1 MPENKK
7 KAILSD
13 YLFNKASARK
23 ILLSCAFEISPL
35 CNMDCKMCYIRMTKE
50 ELDKRG
56 RLRTIDEWIQIAEQL
71 KEMGTL
77 YILIT
82 GGEPFLYKDF
92 KELYI
97 KLYNMGFVISINS
110 NATLINDEIVEWL
123 SQYPP
128 QHINVTLYGGSNKTY
143 KRLCNNPKGFD
154 QATRGIKLMQD
165 AGIRVKINCSV
176 TPYNECDLESIFA
189 FGKKHKL
196 QINAT
201 SYMYPP
207 IRKDETSIGKN
218 NRFTPEEA
226 ATNFV
231 RINKIRMEKEQFM
244 YHAKRVLEDMVLED
258 DSLGDEC
265 LVQEGQS
272 MKCRAGKST
281 GWFSWDG
288 KMMPCGMMNSPVAY
302 PFEEGVKNAWSKIIE
317 ETDKLR
323 LPVECSNCKKRGI
336 CKACAATSVA
346 EAGSISKEPKYM
358 CNMTDKIIEKVSLE
372 YDEMEKEE
380 VLSN

>member
-1 MPENKK
+1 
-7 KAILSD
+7 
-13 YLFNKASARK
+13 
-23 ILLSCAFEISPL
+23 
-35 CNMDCKMCYIRMTKE
+35 
-50 ELDKRG
+50 
-56 RLRTIDEWIQIAEQL
+56 
-71 KEMGTL
+71 MGTL

-97 KLYNMGFVISINS
+97 KLYNMGFVMSINS
-110 NATLINDEIVEWL
+110 NATLIDEEIVEWL

-128 QHINVTLYGGSNKTY
+128 QHINVTLYGGSNETY
-143 KRLCNNPKGFD
+143 KRLCDNPKGFD

-189 FGKKHKL
+189 FGKEHKL

-288 KMMPCGMMNSPVAY
+288 KMMPCGMMNEPVAY
-302 PFEEGVKNAWSKIIE
+302 PFEDGVKNAWNKIVE

-346 EAGSISKEPKYM
+346 EAGDISQVPKYM
-358 CNMTDKIIEKVSLE
+358 CEMTDRIIEEVSNSYKELAT
-372 YDEMEKEE
+372 EE
-380 VLSN
+380 V

>member
-1 MPENKK
+1 
-7 KAILSD
+7 
-13 YLFNKASARK
+13 
-23 ILLSCAFEISPL
+23 
-35 CNMDCKMCYIRMTKE
+35 
-50 ELDKRG
+50 
-56 RLRTIDEWIQIAEQL
+56 
-71 KEMGTL
+71 
-77 YILIT
+77 
-82 GGEPFLYKDF
+82 
-92 KELYI
+92 
-97 KLYNMGFVISINS
+97 
-110 NATLINDEIVEWL
+110 
-123 SQYPP
+123 
-128 QHINVTLYGGSNKTY
+128 
-143 KRLCNNPKGFD
+143 
-154 QATRGIKLMQD
+154 
-165 AGIRVKINCSV
+165 
-176 TPYNECDLESIFA
+176 
-189 FGKKHKL
+189 
-196 QINAT
+196 
-201 SYMYPP
+201 MYPP

-288 KMMPCGMMNSPVAY
+288 KMMPCGMMNSPIAY

-346 EAGSISKEPKYM
+346 ETGSISKVPKYM